1 LSLVLISGGAGFIGS
16 HLVRGC
22 LKQGDKVRVFDN
34 FSTGKWE
41 NLSGCEVEIIEGDLR
56 DAKSVERAVQDVEII
71 YHHAA
76 FISVPLSLKDPQ
88 TCFAVNVEG
97 TLNLFEA
104 ARQAKVQRIV
114 IASSSAV
121 YGDSQHLPL
130 KESEPLLP
138 LSPYGVSK
146 QVTEEIAS
154 MYSCI
159 YHLPIVALRYFNVYG
174 PRQDPNSPYAA
185 VIPRFIQHLLQG
197 KSPVIFG
204 DGTQVR
210 DFVYVEDVV
219 QANLLAAR
227 STQAAGLALNI
238 CSGKE
243 VSILDVLHALYQIM
257 AAEGVSLPPPQF
269 EAPRQGDIYRSVG
282 DGSLASQL
290 LGFTPQISLME
301 GLSRTVA
308 GFLTS

>member
-1 LSLVLISGGAGFIGS
+1 MISGGAGFIGS

-34 FSTGKWE
+34 FSTGKRE
-41 NLSGCEVEIIEGDLR
+41 NLVGCEVEIVEGDLR
-56 DAKSVERAVQDVEII
+56 DAQSLERAVQDVEII

-76 FISVPLSLKDPQ
+76 FISVPLSLKEPQ

-104 ARQAKVQRIV
+104 ARKAKVQRIV

-121 YGDSQHLPL
+121 YGDSQQLPL
-130 KESEPLLP
+130 KESEHLLP

-146 QVTEEIAS
+146 QVTEVLAS
-154 MYSCI
+154 MYYRI

-185 VIPRFIQHLLQG
+185 VSPRFIQHLRQG

-227 STQAAGLALNI
+227 STQADGLALNI

-243 VSILDVLHALYQIM
+243 VSILDVLHALYQII
-257 AAEGVSLPPPQF
+257 AAEGISLPPPKF

-282 DGSLASQL
+282 DGWLAFQR
-290 LGFTPQISLME
+290 LGFTPQIPLME

-308 GFLTS
+308 AFFTG

>member
-1 LSLVLISGGAGFIGS
+1 MISGGAGFIGS

-34 FSTGKWE
+34 FSTGKRE
-41 NLSGCEVEIIEGDLR
+41 NLAGCEVEIVEGDLR
-56 DAKSVERAVQDVEII
+56 DAQSVERAAQDVEII

-76 FISVPLSLKDPQ
+76 FISVPLSLKEPQ

-104 ARQAKVQRIV
+104 ARKAKVQRIV

-121 YGDSQHLPL
+121 YGDSQQLPL

-146 QVTEEIAS
+146 QVTEVLAS
-154 MYSCI
+154 MYYRI

-185 VIPRFIQHLLQG
+185 VIPRFIQHLRQG

-227 STQAAGLALNI
+227 STQADGLALNI

-243 VSILDVLHALYQIM
+243 VSILDVLHTLYQII

-282 DGSLASQL
+282 DGSLAFQR
-290 LGFTPQISLME
+290 LGFTPQIPLME

-308 GFLTS
+308 DFFTR